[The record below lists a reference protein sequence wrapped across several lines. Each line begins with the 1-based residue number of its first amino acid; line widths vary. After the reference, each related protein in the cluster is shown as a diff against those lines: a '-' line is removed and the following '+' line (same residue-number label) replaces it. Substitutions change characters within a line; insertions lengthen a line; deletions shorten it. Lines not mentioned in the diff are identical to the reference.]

1 MRPGAK
7 GGTPTTKG
15 ADDPASGMWQLG
27 LRVDGANLNDGAIKG
42 GQGTNLTLGVNWY
55 WRSNAKFMLNYV
67 AVQSSKFSASA

>member
-1 MRPGAK
+1 
-7 GGTPTTKG
+7 
-15 ADDPASGMWQLG
+15 MWQLG

-67 AVQSSKFSASA
+67 AVQSSKFSASAGEDIDDNPGILEARAQFYW